1 VRFEDA
7 IVNRAFVLALLF
19 PSALVARPADAETEK
34 LSPAAQKIQW
44 AQKTIEKNPNIFQRY
59 NELAIALA
67 RRARETSDVSY
78 YEQADAALQKSFQLM
93 PGNIEGQKVQ
103 VWVLLGKH
111 EFAKA
116 LKLARALNQRVP
128 DDVSIYGFLVDA
140 NVELGNYSEA
150 EKAAQWMLDIRP
162 GNVPG
167 LTRAAYLREL
177 FGDLEGAA
185 DLMRSAYQ
193 QVQATEVEDRAW
205 MLTQL
210 AHLRWTAGAL
220 DDAEGLLR
228 QALELFPNYH
238 YALGNLAKI
247 YSAKGQEAKA
257 IALLRQRYES
267 APHPENAYALAECLE
282 KARRLVEAKRM
293 YLEFEQKARREL
305 KQADNANRELVF
317 YYTDHAH
324 QPAAAL
330 RIARLEL
337 AGRRDVYTLDAHAWA
352 LYANGRYADA
362 QKQIEGALSVGIRD
376 ARLLYHAGAIALK
389 LGNRSQA
396 RRYWKESLEL
406 NPRSEYSAL
415 VRNQLGKISP
425 VPRFSA

>member
-1 VRFEDA
+1 
-7 IVNRAFVLALLF
+7 VNNTFALLLLT
-19 PSALVARPADAETEK
+19 ALVSTPVAAESEK
-34 LSPAAQKIQW
+34 LSPAGQKIQW
-44 AQKTIEKNPNIFQRY
+44 AQRAIEKNPNNFQRY
-59 NELAIALA
+59 NDLALALA

-93 PGNIEGQKVQ
+93 PGNVEGQKVQ

-116 LKLARALNQRVP
+116 LKLASGLNQKVP

-162 GNVPG
+162 GNVAG

-220 DDAEGLLR
+220 DNAEGLLR

-247 YSAKGQEAKA
+247 YSAKGQETKA
-257 IALLRQRYES
+257 IALLRLRYES
-267 APHPENAYALAECLE
+267 APHPENAYALAESLE
-282 KARRLVEAKRM
+282 KAGRLVEAKRM
-293 YLEFEQKARREL
+293 YLEFERKARREL

-317 YYTDHAH
+317 YYADHSHRSAE
-324 QPAAAL
+324 AL
-330 RIARLEL
+330 RIAQLEV
-337 AGRRDVYTLDAHAWA
+337 AGRRDVYTLDAYAWA
-352 LYANGRYADA
+352 LYANGRYAEA
-362 QKQIEGALSVGIRD
+362 QKQIEGALSVGVRD
-376 ARLLYHAGAIALK
+376 ARLLYHSGAIALK
-389 LGNRSQA
+389 LNHRTKA
-396 RRYWKESLEL
+396 RQYWKQLLEL
-406 NPRSEYSAL
+406 NPMSEYSAL
-415 VRNQLGKISP
+415 VRNQLGKISAP
-425 VPRFSA
+425 GTVRS

>member
-1 VRFEDA
+1 
-7 IVNRAFVLALLF
+7 VNNTFALLLLT
-19 PSALVARPADAETEK
+19 ALVSTPAAAETEK

-44 AQKTIEKNPNIFQRY
+44 AQRAIENNPNNFQRY
-59 NELAIALA
+59 NDLALALA

-78 YEQADAALQKSFQLM
+78 YEQADAALQKSLQLV
-93 PGNIEGQKVQ
+93 PGNIEGQKAQ

-116 LKLARALNQRVP
+116 LKLASALNQKVP

-140 NVELGNYSEA
+140 NVELGNYGEA
-150 EKAAQWMLDIRP
+150 ENAAQWMLDIRP

-177 FGDLEGAA
+177 FGDLEGSA

-220 DDAEGLLR
+220 NDAEGLLR

-267 APHPENAYALAECLE
+267 APHPENAYALAESLE
-282 KARRLVEAKRM
+282 RAGRFVEARRM
-293 YLEFEQKARREL
+293 YLEFERKARREL
-305 KQADNANRELVF
+305 KKADNANRELVF
-317 YYTDHAH
+317 YYADHSH
-324 QPAAAL
+324 RPAEAL
-330 RIARLEL
+330 RIARLEV

-352 LYANGRYADA
+352 LYANGRYAEA
-362 QKQIEGALSVGIRD
+362 QKQIEGALSVGVRD

-389 LGNRSQA
+389 RGNRAQA

-406 NPRSEYSAL
+406 NPRSEYSVV
-415 VRNQLGKISP
+415 VRNQLGKMSR
-425 VPRFSA
+425 VPWSSA